1 MAANFRW
8 GPIAKNAAPA
18 PLVEVTLTKGHRIRL
33 IKGLF
38 DTGADHACLRSEWK
52 ERLRVQDSECFEMDL
67 TGICGKDN
75 PIKALATVID
85 ATFDGH
91 DFRLPVAF
99 AKELPVDLF
108 GRFGLL
114 ERWIVQ
120 LDSGAGLTS
129 FDWTDAPAPLADSF
143 EQRWKGEIAK
153 KAQIPGKGST
163 P

>member
-1 MAANFRW
+1 
-8 GPIAKNAAPA
+8 
-18 PLVEVTLTKGHRIRL
+18 
-33 IKGLF
+33 
-38 DTGADHACLRSEWK
+38 
-52 ERLRVQDSECFEMDL
+52 MDL

-114 ERWIVQ
+114 ERWMVQ
-120 LDSGAGLTS
+120 LDSGARMTT
-129 FDWTDAPAPLADSF
+129 FDWTDAAAPLADIF
-143 EQRWKGEIAK
+143 ETTWKGKLAK
-153 KAQIPGKGST
+153 KSPGPEKA
-163 P
+163 PAL

>member
-1 MAANFRW
+1 VAAYFKW
-8 GPIAKNAAPA
+8 GPIAPNAAPA

-38 DTGADHACLRSEWK
+38 DTGADHACLRLEWK
-52 ERLRVQDSECFEMDL
+52 ERLRVQDSECFELDL

-75 PIKALATVID
+75 PIKGLATVVD

-91 DFRLPVAF
+91 NFRLPVAF

-114 ERWIVQ
+114 ERWKVH
-120 LDSGAGLTS
+120 LDSAAGMTT
-129 FDWTDAPAPLADSF
+129 FEWTDAAAPLADYF
-143 EQRWKGEIAK
+143 EKKLQGEVVK
-153 KAQIPGKGST
+153 KAQGTAQASNP
-163 P
+163 